1 MQPCGHLIG
10 KVWFLGSPVL
20 FSFCHFPIRHPGSV
34 VVLDCIN
41 SCSLPSSLLK
51 QIHICMNLISEPQPL
66 KSSDLSFMAITN
78 NSFQLHWKK
87 PTSTRVDQYKVLINS
102 SPTDGQSEHVVPSNK
117 TSLDFDS
124 LLSSTR
130 YYVQVY
136 TMLQGKLTEMAAVG
150 SLYTRK

>member
-1 MQPCGHLIG
+1 
-10 KVWFLGSPVL
+10 
-20 FSFCHFPIRHPGSV
+20 
-34 VVLDCIN
+34 
-41 SCSLPSSLLK
+41 
-51 QIHICMNLISEPQPL
+51 MNLISEPQPL